1 MSPQRLGIF
10 LLCVGALNAL
20 IGTMLAIQ
28 VSAERLGASAFIIIL
43 CGLVLMLAGYYTGK
57 RKA

>member
-10 LLCVGALNAL
+10 LMCVGALNAL

-28 VSAERLGASAFIIIL
+28 VPAERLGASPYVIML

>member
-10 LLCVGALNAL
+10 LMCVGALNAL

-28 VSAERLGASAFIIIL
+28 VSAERLGASPFIIML

>member
-1 MSPQRLGIF
+1 M
-10 LLCVGALNAL
+10 CVGALNAL

-28 VSAERLGASAFIIIL
+28 VPAERLGASPFIIML